1 MRVLEHF
8 GLVCWEKRGQ
18 RALGGAL
25 SSLVFA
31 RSAGRV
37 SGTLKGHVW
46 RKQGLEPKW
55 QTREG
60 KTQKAIGAAFEKK
73 KKSGDELNKNEEEEE
88 EEEEGEGG
96 DCWKQYGRHFFGS
109 EKV

>member
-1 MRVLEHF
+1 MCVLEHF

-31 RSAGRV
+31 RSTGRV

-46 RKQGLEPKW
+46 RKQGLEPMW

-73 KKSGDELNKNEEEEE
+73 KSGNELNKNEEEEE
-88 EEEEGEGG
+88 EEEGEGG
-96 DCWKQYGRHFFGS
+96 DRWK
-109 EKV
+109 

>member
-1 MRVLEHF
+1 MCVLEHF

-18 RALGGAL
+18 WALGGAL

-31 RSAGRV
+31 RSTGRV

-46 RKQGLEPKW
+46 RKQGLEPMW

-60 KTQKAIGAAFEKK
+60 KTHKAIGAAFEKKKMMKK

-88 EEEEGEGG
+88 EEGEGG
-96 DCWKQYGRHFFGS
+96 DCWK
-109 EKV
+109 